1 MLEIKKG
8 YKIITTAVEIEK
20 SKTRALEALRV
31 CNAATSFLGW
41 LCVDWKSREF
51 RGIDFA
57 KICISIGPEFKKKF
71 PCYLEYEKIDNFR
84 SQVIDALKVSD
95 GPEEFLEWFITT
107 LKMKRM
113 KERACVESF
122 LFISIQCCERYKD
135 YFSLEKIH

>member
-20 SKTRALEALRV
+20 SKTRAFEALIV
-31 CNAATSFLGW
+31 CNAATSFLDW

-57 KICISIGPEFKKKF
+57 KICISIGPVFAKKF
-71 PCYLEYEKIDNFR
+71 PDYLEYEKIDNFR

-95 GPEEFLEWFITT
+95 GPEAFLEWFITT

-113 KERACVESF
+113 KEMDCIESF
-122 LFISIQCCERYKD
+122 LFIIIQCCERYND
-135 YFSLEKIH
+135 YFRFEN